1 MLKWFLTLSLAV
13 LVLGLL
19 TSSRPEERPG
29 RRLPGDFRVCWR
41 GREYS
46 FPLASTLLLSLALTV
61 IGRLL

>member
-19 TSSRPEERPG
+19 TASRPGERPG
-29 RRLPGDFRVCWR
+29 RRLQGDFRVRWR

-46 FPLASTLLLSLALTV
+46 FPLASTLLLSLALTL
-61 IGRLL
+61 ISRLL